1 MLHPPELEHLHRPDP
16 DARPVV
22 ELRGVTAGYRGA
34 PVLTNVDLRVMPGDF
49 VGLLGP
55 SGSGKTTLL
64 RTVLGA
70 AEITAGQVL
79 YHDRPVQGR
88 AQVRGLGRRLGL
100 GNARRRQRQRA
111 GYVPQLETIDWN
123 FPVTVAEAVMMGRTM
138 SNALFPWYRRQE
150 RELAQ
155 EMMERLGIAS
165 LARRH
170 IRELSGGQQQRVFL
184 ARALVSSPELL
195 LLDEPTSGVDVK
207 TRDDVMHLLHD
218 LNHAG
223 VTIILTTHEI
233 NAVAVHLPRIV
244 CLNGSIVADGP
255 PHRVIAPHILH
266 EVYGARMPVIQY
278 HGMTLVAE
286 SAHFWMEQNGAE
298 PLSTVPDHS
307 HDDAILHA
315 HPSPDHLPAHH
326 HHNHGATPARR
337 AAGADF
343 DPDLDLDS
351 DPDSTSTTAASA
363 PASASA
369 PAGGAA

>member
-16 DARPVV
+16 DSRPVV
-22 ELRGVTAGYRGA
+22 EFKGVTAGYRGSR
-34 PVLTNVDLRVMPGDF
+34 VLHNVDLRVMPGDF

-70 AEITAGQVL
+70 AQVQAGQVL
-79 YHDRPVQGR
+79 VDDKP
-88 AQVRGLGRRLGL
+88 VRGR
-100 GNARRRQRQRA
+100 GNRA

-123 FPVTVAEAVMMGRTM
+123 FPVTVEEAVMMGRTM
-138 SNALFPWYRRQE
+138 SNTWFPWFRKQE
-150 RELAQ
+150 RELAHD
-155 EMMERLGIAS
+155 MMERLGIGN

-184 ARALVSSPELL
+184 ARALVSNPELL

-255 PHRVIAPHILH
+255 PHRVIAPHILQ
-266 EVYGARMPVIQY
+266 EVYGAEMPVIQY
-278 HGMTLVAE
+278 QGMTMVAE
-286 SAHFWMEQNGAE
+286 SAHFWIDRNGGE
-298 PLSTVPDHS
+298 PLATIPDDSHREPILTHTHTTSDNVPG
-307 HDDAILHA
+307 
-315 HPSPDHLPAHH
+315 HH
-326 HHNHGATPARR
+326 HHHDGTN
-337 AAGADF
+337 
-343 DPDLDLDS
+343 
-351 DPDSTSTTAASA
+351 
-363 PASASA
+363 
-369 PAGGAA
+369 

>member
-16 DARPVV
+16 NARPVV
-22 ELRGVTAGYRGA
+22 ELRRVTAGYNGSR
-34 PVLTNVDLRVMPGDF
+34 VLNEVSLRVMPGDF

-64 RTVLGA
+64 RAVLGA
-70 AEITAGQVL
+70 AQIQAGEVRVNN
-79 YHDRPVQGR
+79 RPPK
-88 AQVRGLGRRLGL
+88 
-100 GNARRRQRQRA
+100 ARRRRA

-123 FPVTVAEAVMMGRTM
+123 FPVTVEEAVMMGRTM
-138 SNALFPWYRRQE
+138 SNALFPWFRKQE

-155 EMMERLGIAS
+155 DMMQRLGIAS
-165 LARRH
+165 LAKRH
-170 IRELSGGQQQRVFL
+170 IRQLSGGQQQRVFL

-244 CLNGSIVADGP
+244 CLNGAIVADGP
-255 PHRVIAPHILH
+255 PHRVITPHILR
-266 EVYGARMPVIQY
+266 EVYGAEMPVIQY

-286 SAHFWMEQNGAE
+286 SAHFWMDRNGGGE
-298 PLSTVPDHS
+298 PLATVPDNS
-307 HDDAILHA
+307 HHEPVLPHR
-315 HPSPDHLPAHH
+315 HPAPDHVPAHH
-326 HHNHGATPARR
+326 HHRHRH
-337 AAGADF
+337 
-343 DPDLDLDS
+343 
-351 DPDSTSTTAASA
+351 
-363 PASASA
+363 
-369 PAGGAA
+369 GGAGTP

>member
-16 DARPVV
+16 DARPIV
-22 ELRGVTAGYRGA
+22 ELLNVTAGYNGA
-34 PVLTNVDLRVMPGDF
+34 AVLRDVDLRIMPGDF

-70 AEITAGQVL
+70 AEVMAGS
-79 YHDRPVQGR
+79 
-88 AQVRGLGRRLGL
+88 VRVYDKPGSRR
-100 GNARRRQRQRA
+100 NRA

-123 FPVTVAEAVMMGRTM
+123 FPVTVEEAVMMGRTM
-138 SNALFPWYRRQE
+138 SNALFPWFRKQE
-150 RELAQ
+150 RELAFD
-155 EMMERLGIAS
+155 MMERLGIGG
-165 LARRH
+165 LAKRH

-184 ARALVSSPELL
+184 ARALVSNPELL

-255 PHRVIAPHILH
+255 PHQVIVPHILF
-266 EVYGARMPVIQY
+266 EVYGAEMPVIQY
-278 HGMTLVAE
+278 QGMTLVAE
-286 SAHFWMEQNGAE
+286 SAHFWFGGKE
-298 PLSTVPDHS
+298 PVATVQDDSHRGDVVPHNHPAPDRS
-307 HDDAILHA
+307 
-315 HPSPDHLPAHH
+315 PAHH
-326 HHNHGATPARR
+326 HHASPA
-337 AAGADF
+337 AAGDC
-343 DPDLDLDS
+343 
-351 DPDSTSTTAASA
+351 
-363 PASASA
+363 
-369 PAGGAA
+369 

>member
-16 DARPVV
+16 DAPPVV

-34 PVLTNVDLRVMPGDF
+34 PVLKNVDLRVMPGDF

-79 YHDRPVQGR
+79 HHNRPAPKR
-88 AQVRGLGRRLGL
+88 GRRRG
-100 GNARRRQRQRA
+100 RRHRA

-150 RELAQ
+150 RQLAQ
-155 EMMERLGIAS
+155 EMMERLGIAA
-165 LARRH
+165 LAKRH

-286 SAHFWMEQNGAE
+286 SAHFWIEQNGGE

-307 HDDAILHA
+307 HDDAIVHA

-326 HHNHGATPARR
+326 HHHNQERPPAP
-337 AAGADF
+337 AV
-343 DPDLDLDS
+343 DS
-351 DPDSTSTTAASA
+351 DSGPTL

-369 PAGGAA
+369 SKPPTSAPTSTSTPPASAPPSPAPAGGDA